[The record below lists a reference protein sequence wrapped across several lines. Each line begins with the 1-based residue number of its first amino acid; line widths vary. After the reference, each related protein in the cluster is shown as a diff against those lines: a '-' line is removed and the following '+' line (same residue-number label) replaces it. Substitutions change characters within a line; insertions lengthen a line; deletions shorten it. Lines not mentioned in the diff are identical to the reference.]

1 MKNKTNKTYKV
12 LKTGSLKKIKGGNT
26 EVDSADVVI
35 IDTHEV

>member
-12 LKTGSLKKIKGGNT
+12 LKTGALKKIKGGNST
-26 EVDSADVVI
+26 VVI

>member
-12 LKTGSLKKIKGGNT
+12 LKTGALKKIKGG
-26 EVDSADVVI
+26 DKDVVI

>member
-12 LKTGSLKKIKGGNT
+12 LKTGALKKIKGGN
-26 EVDSADVVI
+26 SNNVVI